1 MSKLQQCSAIDRQAN
16 STPGFTTGRPY
27 AIENERSKSLVVDK
41 YVLAA
46 HGKAEREW
54 PFIACSESPFTDVS
68 ILAPCSCFALWQ
80 LTIFQGEWNR
90 YQITCKNDGITIP
103 RKPELYKK
111 MDDINGLIGRKW
123 TDLEISE
130 KVKKQ
135 QALMDRFSGV
145 ERQRIERDLAQAR
158 AHGNGELAEELQDK
172 LDKMPAPRLAFQTT
186 LKKNSPSK
194 PATPSQQDRLAEKN
208 ALNRQLNAKQV
219 REAQLAERRRT
230 REVEERGED
239 GDADPSSQRSR
250 ARAKLARGDST
261 MSNNSSGGLNS
272 PAGNGATPALGAQ
285 KTAKKDDV
293 LPHIAKL
300 KEAQLAEASAKG
312 GVPMIHK
319 TLYDDDIIGAL
330 DLELDVEID

>member
-1 MSKLQQCSAIDRQAN
+1 
-16 STPGFTTGRPY
+16 
-27 AIENERSKSLVVDK
+27 
-41 YVLAA
+41 
-46 HGKAEREW
+46 
-54 PFIACSESPFTDVS
+54 
-68 ILAPCSCFALWQ
+68 
-80 LTIFQGEWNR
+80 
-90 YQITCKNDGITIP
+90 
-103 RKPELYKK
+103 

-158 AHGNGELAEELQDK
+158 AHGNDELAEELQDK
-172 LDKMPAPRLAFQTT
+172 LDKMPAPRLAFQTS

-219 REAQLAERRRT
+219 REAQLAERRRA

-239 GDADPSSQRSR
+239 ADADADADPSSQRSK

-261 MSNNSSGGLNS
+261 VSNNSSGGLNS
-272 PAGNGATPALGAQ
+272 PAGNMGTPALGAQ
-285 KTAKKDDV
+285 KTAKDDV

>member
-1 MSKLQQCSAIDRQAN
+1 MAFYRLLREPFHRCEPSLT
-16 STPGFTTGRPY
+16 TPLGS
-27 AIENERSKSLVVDK
+27 RS
-41 YVLAA
+41 
-46 HGKAEREW
+46 
-54 PFIACSESPFTDVS
+54 
-68 ILAPCSCFALWQ
+68 ALWQ
-80 LTIFQGEWNR
+80 LTFFSPPLQGEWNR
-90 YQITCKNDGITIP
+90 YQITCKNDAITIP

-145 ERQRIERDLAQAR
+145 ERQRVERDLAQAR
-158 AHGNGELAEELQDK
+158 AHGNDELAEELQDK

-186 LKKNSPSK
+186 LKKSSPAK

-219 REAQLAERRRT
+219 REAQLAERRRV
-230 REVEERGED
+230 REVEERAGSGED
-239 GDADPSSQRSR
+239 AWNDADPLSSSQQRGR
-250 ARAKLARGDST
+250 ARARLARGDST
-261 MSNNSSGGLNS
+261 LSNNSSSGIHT
-272 PAGNGATPALGAQ
+272 PAGNGTPAPGGGPPP
-285 KTAKKDDV
+285 KTTAKKDDV
-293 LPHIAKL
+293 LPHMAKL